1 MENIKKFEDFSLV
14 NEEESASTG
23 ITMIIAST
31 TAKLGGPN
39 YDGKGFVLMPAGKYA
54 AGQVNKVK
62 FTIENTGSNSLFLS
76 KFDFRDGNLKIGAGG
91 QAYLVGFT
99 YKDKDNRTQV
109 IKNDSRTSIIIPSK
123 VKYEFELSVKFPS
136 KFDKGT
142 VGISAIFD
150 LIMDANTLKGTTG
163 SSEENGKIVI
173 DFGWN
178 NKVSYF

>member
-76 KFDFRDGNLKIGAGG
+76 KFDFRDGNLKLGAGG
-91 QAYLVGFT
+91 QAYIVGFT
-99 YKDKDNRTQV
+99 YKDKDNRTKV
-109 IKNDSRTSIIIPSK
+109 ITKEEKTSILIPSK
-123 VKYEFELSVKFPS
+123 VKYEFEVSIKFPS
-136 KFDKGT
+136 KFDQGT
-142 VGISAIFD
+142 VGISSIFD
-150 LIMDANTLKGTTG
+150 LIMDANTLKGTTPD
-163 SSEENGKIVI
+163 SKANGKIVI
-173 DFGWN
+173 AWGWN
-178 NKVSYF
+178 GEVSYF